1 MQHQPATAP
10 RAPADERRQALVR
23 AAYHQIAAR
32 GFEGLRTREV
42 AQEVG
47 LNVATLHYY
56 FPTKESLIKGV
67 VDHAMS
73 RFQSTL
79 TPHGRP
85 GEELRA
91 HLLAVATL
99 LREEPELGQVMAELA
114 LRSIRDPSIADILGA
129 TTQDWQHAVRVLL
142 RRAVAAG
149 RARPELDSD
158 AAAALIIS
166 VLGSMTLPLLGDAAR
181 DDGALLELI
190 RWLDL
195 GETSQS
201 TD

>member
-1 MQHQPATAP
+1 MDSEAGTAT

-42 AQEVG
+42 AQEVH

-56 FPTKESLIKGV
+56 FPTKESLIRGV
-67 VDHAMS
+67 VEHAMS

-79 TPHGRP
+79 APHGKP

-99 LREEPELGQVMAELA
+99 LRREPELGQVMAELA
-114 LRSIRDPSIADILGA
+114 LRSTRDPGIETILG
-129 TTQDWQHAVRVLL
+129 TTKESWQHGVRVLL
-142 RRAVAAG
+142 RRATGAG
-149 RARPELDSD
+149 RVRPELDSD
-158 AAAALIIS
+158 AAAALIVS
-166 VLGSMTLPLLGDAAR
+166 VLGSMTLPVLGDAAR
-181 DDGALLELI
+181 DDGALGELL
-190 RWLDL
+190 RWLGLED
-195 GETSQS
+195 SIN
-201 TD
+201 